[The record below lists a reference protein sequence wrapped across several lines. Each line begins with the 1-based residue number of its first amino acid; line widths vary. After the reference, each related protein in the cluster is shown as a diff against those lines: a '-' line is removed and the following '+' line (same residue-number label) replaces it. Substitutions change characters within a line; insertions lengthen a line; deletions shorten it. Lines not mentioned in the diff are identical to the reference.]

1 MAATIARLARMAN
14 VFTAYV
20 NLNVELA
27 SSRAGEPVL
36 VCSGL
41 YLQPL
46 FHSPVLCSPPAV
58 FVFTLVVL
66 SPSPIPP
73 LSPKPKRNLLALI
86 CYTLACPAS
95 FSPLPT
101 FLFPLPFAY
110 SLLPFA
116 LSSIFVRLCAF
127 PLWHFHFALSQ
138 KTRRAKIKRNIPALP
153 TSNSYSCSLTRLS
166 RRLCLCLCLCRR
178 LCLRLWQCLSR
189 LLSLPVSVCL

>member
-27 SSRAGEPVL
+27 SSRAGEL
-36 VCSGL
+36 GLARSGL

-95 FSPLPT
+95 FS
-101 FLFPLPFAY
+101 
-110 SLLPFA
+110 S
-116 LSSIFVRLCAF
+116 LSSPLCLLSASICAVLHFRASVCISFMAFSLCAQ
-127 PLWHFHFALSQ
+127 PKNEKSEN
-138 KTRRAKIKRNIPALP
+138 KTK
-153 TSNSYSCSLTRLS
+153 YSCTSY
-166 RRLCLCLCLCRR
+166 
-178 LCLRLWQCLSR
+178 
-189 LLSLPVSVCL
+189 V

>member
-46 FHSPVLCSPPAV
+46 FYALACCLCLHISGAE
-58 FVFTLVVL
+58 L
-66 SPSPIPP
+66 SPSSRIPP

-95 FSPLPT
+95 FSPIPT
-101 FLFPLPFAY
+101 FLSPLPTRCFH
-110 SLLPFA
+110 LRCPPFSCVCVHF
-116 LSSIFVRLCAF
+116 LYGIFTLR
-127 PLWHFHFALSQ
+127 S
-138 KTRRAKIKRNIPALP
+138 AKKREE
-153 TSNSYSCSLTRLS
+153 RK
-166 RRLCLCLCLCRR
+166 
-178 LCLRLWQCLSR
+178 
-189 LLSLPVSVCL
+189 

>member
-27 SSRAGEPVL
+27 SSRAGEL
-36 VCSGL
+36 GLARSGL

-66 SPSPIPP
+66 SPSPITP
-73 LSPKPKRNLLALI
+73 LLPKPKRNLLALI

-101 FLFPLPFAY
+101 FLPPLPALCFH
-110 SLLPFA
+110 LRCPPFSCVCVHF
-116 LSSIFVRLCAF
+116 LYGIFTLR
-127 PLWHFHFALSQ
+127 S
-138 KTRRAKIKRNIPALP
+138 AKKREE
-153 TSNSYSCSLTRLS
+153 RK
-166 RRLCLCLCLCRR
+166 
-178 LCLRLWQCLSR
+178 
-189 LLSLPVSVCL
+189 

>member
-66 SPSPIPP
+66 SPSRIPP
-73 LSPKPKRNLLALI
+73 HSTKPKRNLLALI

-95 FSPLPT
+95 FSPLST
-101 FLFPLPFAY
+101 FLPPL
-110 SLLPFA
+110 LLSA
-116 LSSIFVRLCAF
+116 SICAVLHFRASVCISFMAFSLCAQ
-127 PLWHFHFALSQ
+127 PKNEKSEN
-138 KTRRAKIKRNIPALP
+138 KTK
-153 TSNSYSCSLTRLS
+153 YSCTSY
-166 RRLCLCLCLCRR
+166 
-178 LCLRLWQCLSR
+178 
-189 LLSLPVSVCL
+189 V